1 MIMNYVPAPPGNY
14 QRNVTNA
21 DAWAQEHKTS
31 LALVFEAFDETGEW
45 PNVETLQRDLL
56 RRGSDQDLV
65 TELAG
70 MPPAI
75 GIVQP
80 GGEVSLSARGLRAV
94 DGAAPILDRFVA
106 VIALAAE
113 RYQGPDEK
121 PKITKED
128 LLKMGMDSRLSE
140 RVSALIFRES
150 WPFGGGSGTADG
162 SWDRDITLE
171 IRHLIN
177 AETIDDYLAIQAQLR
192 FGPPPA
198 LGASSRE
205 APAPPPRDI
214 PEPPLRRQSS
224 RPLPATIFRQLVFKV
239 LAALK
244 EEHYFVEAFE
254 EGEWVGMTSI
264 GETIAV
270 PPRIPDP
277 EAWLMLNL
285 ATDGLWRYLERPQLL
300 ASSASAITPFE
311 DQHLLLDTLE
321 LVYRDAVSQPVFDGE
336 GEFEGAYD
344 RRGGQRKMRQE
355 LNPILGRLDP
365 RLEMRSDGEIAPKAA
380 TGLEDLADDPLSA
393 SPEGDDI
400 RAKVTDAVRL
410 FRSRDASPQDQLAA
424 LNQLAGVLERLKAD
438 RRLQQGIRGKDEDA
452 LFNIANNFGIRHDR
466 PNQQRNY
473 GESFREWIFHSYLA
487 AIRLVVQLVERPQHF
502 PS

>member
-1 MIMNYVPAPPGNY
+1 MNYVPNPGNY
-14 QRNVTNA
+14 QRNVTDA
-21 DAWAQEHKTS
+21 DHWAQTHKTS
-31 LALVFEAFDETGEW
+31 LALVFRAFNEAGEW
-45 PNVETLQRDLL
+45 PDVETLQRDLL

-80 GGEVSLSARGLRAV
+80 DGEVSLSARGLRAV
-94 DGAAPILDRFVA
+94 DEAGPVLDCFVA
-106 VIALAAE
+106 IIALAGE

-121 PKITKED
+121 PKITNED
-128 LLKMGMDSRLSE
+128 LLKMGMDSRLSK

-150 WPFGGGSGTADG
+150 WPFGSGSGTADG
-162 SWDRDITLE
+162 SWERDITLE

-177 AETIDDYLAIQAQLR
+177 AETIDDYLATQAQLR

-198 LGASSRE
+198 PGASSPE
-205 APAPPPRDI
+205 TPAPPPPRDI
-214 PEPPLRRQSS
+214 PEPQPRQQSS
-224 RPLPATIFRQLVFKV
+224 RPLPAPIFRQLVFKV

-254 EGEWVGMTSI
+254 EGEWVGMTNI
-264 GETIAV
+264 GETIAA
-270 PPRIPDP
+270 PRRIPDP

-285 ATDGLWRYLERPQLL
+285 ATEGLWRYLERPQFM
-300 ASSASAITPFE
+300 ATSPRVVTPFE
-311 DQHLLLDTLE
+311 DQRLLLDTLE
-321 LVYRDAVSQPVFDGE
+321 LVYRDAVSQPVVDGE

-344 RRGGQRKMRQE
+344 RRGGQRRMRQD
-355 LNPILGRLDP
+355 LNPILGRLDSP
-365 RLEMRSDGEIAPKAA
+365 LEMRSDGEIAPKAA

-393 SPEGDDI
+393 SPEGDDV

-424 LNQLAGVLERLKAD
+424 LNQLAGVLERLKVD
-438 RRLQQGIRGKDEDA
+438 KRLQQGIRGKDEDA
-452 LFNIANNFGIRHDR
+452 LFKIANKFGIRHDR

-473 GESFREWIFHSYLA
+473 GGSFREWIFHSYLA
-487 AIRLVVQLVERPQHF
+487 AIRLAIQLVERPQSF
-502 PS
+502 PE